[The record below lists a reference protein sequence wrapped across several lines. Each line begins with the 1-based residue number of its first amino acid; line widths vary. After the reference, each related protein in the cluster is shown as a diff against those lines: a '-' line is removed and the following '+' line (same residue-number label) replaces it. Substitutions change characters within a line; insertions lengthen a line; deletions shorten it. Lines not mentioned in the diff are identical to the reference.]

1 MSLTLPSAYSS
12 ASKQGNIQENWIVQ
26 LYYDGGSSFTPIS
39 LADTTVDSVFYHGAI
54 TNTPSVRSSIDLA
67 KSTAKT
73 GNISLSVVNF
83 QYKGDDFSAELFLG
97 TRKYINRSV
106 KIYSQLNGD
115 STLANCLQVY
125 QGRLID
131 ISHDDASIKLTLTEQ
146 RPWDFIS
153 IPQTKTT
160 TSKKYFPLVYGA
172 FTPET
177 STVSSPA
184 NCRDGYVFP
193 APVDVIRDNEIIAL
207 AHDDITSA
215 GDARL
220 HFIESNV
227 LDDGNIVIVPL
238 DDVNNNGFSYEGG
251 YANKTNFDLD
261 RSFKVRPL
269 SVNAS
274 DDYALLSDNGANMI
288 DSDTSSKSELVA
300 GDFNITA
307 NGTTVG
313 GNDTLVFKFNIP
325 QFEHELTAFTVTAKI
340 KFTISAE
347 YIVAGTAAL
356 SFIAYD
362 YTANAG
368 NTLHDT
374 TTNTSTT
381 GEQTL
386 SITNTSATE
395 YSSNIFSDLD
405 GQTPNTLE
413 LRAYINAT
421 ASAGSGAALSTLSV
435 DIEFYDIY
443 ITPRL
448 KIPVADADTA
458 KHIAVNQA
466 LEKIK
471 YLYCGTDGLNN
482 SFTGGSGVA
491 DTGLETHRDLLVRFA
506 GFDDSDGDIYNYD
519 ASLDIEAARITTA
532 WNIRWWALEPVELK
546 KVLEQIQY
554 EFGFIFKFRH
564 DGTGSYW
571 FIKDSYSSGDVTQTF
586 KKDDITNLKI
596 NNTPFSQL
604 ITQMEINY
612 VKHPAENRYLSSQTS
627 KDTTNN
633 PRTTWNLQAKENIAE
648 VNLDMNVNKQGN
660 TNPGGGDTND
670 GFADY
675 YMNIFGDIK
684 KIISCDIVNPA
695 VSYNLETGDII
706 KFSNTAGEMPVE
718 PFGDN
723 WADYYMITD
732 LQRSPGKIKIQA
744 REVG

>member
-546 KVLEQIQY
+546 KVLEKLQY
-554 EFGFIFKFRH
+554 EFCFIFKWRS
-564 DGTGSYW
+564 GLGSYW
-571 FIKDSYSSGDVTQTF
+571 YVKDSYSSGDVTQTL
-586 KKDDITNLKI
+586 KKDDISNLKI
-596 NNTPFSQL
+596 SNTPFSEL
-604 ITQMEINY
+604 LTQMEINY
-612 VKHPAENRYLSSQTS
+612 EKHPAENRYLSSQT
-627 KDTTNN
+627 
-633 PRTTWNLQAKENIAE
+633 
-648 VNLDMNVNKQGN
+648 
-660 TNPGGGDTND
+660 
-670 GFADY
+670 
-675 YMNIFGDIK
+675 
-684 KIISCDIVNPA
+684 
-695 VSYNLETGDII
+695 
-706 KFSNTAGEMPVE
+706 
-718 PFGDN
+718 
-723 WADYYMITD
+723 
-732 LQRSPGKIKIQA
+732 
-744 REVG
+744 